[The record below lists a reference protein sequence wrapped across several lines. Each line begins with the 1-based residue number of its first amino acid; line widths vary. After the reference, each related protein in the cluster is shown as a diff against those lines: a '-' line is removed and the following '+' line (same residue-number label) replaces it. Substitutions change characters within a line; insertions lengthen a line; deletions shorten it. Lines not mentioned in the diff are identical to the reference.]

1 MFHKPIRWL
10 LKCLGFCL
18 LGIFLLNV
26 IGRTVTPLLSCC
38 LYHDNSTPIVRNAF
52 AMRHY
57 LSLSAFY
64 GFLLGLITLHRVN
77 EPFSSYFASFRSKF
91 NSDSRRE
98 SPFTDPI
105 LWAWLPIGIVLLIRF
120 VTWKPADQSV
130 IEVSAPG
137 RLEHF
142 FFIPDVINLNLFAP
156 ATQQWVFDRYVL
168 LGPTVFL
175 LAYPL
180 GVWLYRQFPSR
191 PYQTTTS

>member
-26 IGRTVTPLLSCC
+26 IGRTVTPLLSWC
-38 LYHDNSTPIVRNAF
+38 LYHDNSTPIVRNTF

-57 LSLSAFY
+57 LSLTAFY
-64 GFLLGLITLHRVN
+64 GFLLGLIPFHRKN
-77 EPFSSYFASFRSKF
+77 EAFSSYFASFRSKLD
-91 NSDSRRE
+91 SDSRRE

-105 LWAWLPIGIVLLIRF
+105 LWAWLPIGIVFLIRF

-142 FFIPDVINLNLFAP
+142 FFTPDAINLNLFAP
-156 ATQQWVFDRYVL
+156 ATQQWVFDRYAL

-191 PYQTTTS
+191 PYQTTT